1 MLDASW
7 EGDSM
12 RLAVLEQST
21 LSEGSSASEAI
32 ANTVSLA
39 REIDRFGYSRI
50 WLSEHHNLNILQGS
64 TPEVLLASIGAQ
76 TTRIRLGSGGVML
89 PNHSAYHIAENFR
102 TLEALYPG
110 RVDCGIGRASGGDS
124 YSRSLL
130 VPTPDAWGEFGDQAD
145 QLAAYFHDACKRAF
159 AMPAVASAPPI
170 WLLSAGSSAS
180 SGKLAAERGM
190 GLAVALF
197 INPDASAEAVG
208 QYKRSFKPSKEVPE
222 PRVIIALNL
231 VVATDNEK
239 LQELKKTSDFLRIMR
254 DSGRYPSAVPA
265 FERVKGIHFG
275 TEQVEHLT
283 RISNREVVGL
293 PHEVKKQIVERAA
306 RYDADEVMLT
316 MITHKLSDKIEAY
329 RALAEAFSL

>member
-1 MLDASW
+1 MKLSVLD
-7 EGDSM
+7 
-12 RLAVLEQST
+12 QST

-32 ANTVSLA
+32 ADTVSLA
-39 REIDRFGYSRI
+39 REVDRFGYNRI
-50 WLSEHHNLNILQGS
+50 WLSEHHNVTVLQGS

-145 QLAAYFHDACKRAF
+145 QLAGYFHDTCKRAF
-159 AMPAVASAPPI
+159 AMPTVASAPPM
-170 WLLSAGSSAS
+170 WLLSAGSNAS
-180 SGKLAAERGM
+180 SGKLAADKGM

-197 INPDASAEAVG
+197 INPDASPEAVG
-208 QYKRSFKPSKEVPE
+208 QYKRSFKPSKEFPE
-222 PRVIIALNL
+222 PRVMIAVNL
-231 VVATDNEK
+231 VTAADTEK

-254 DSGRYPSAVPA
+254 DSGRYPSVVPA
-265 FERVKGIHFG
+265 FERVKGIGFG
-275 TEQVEHLT
+275 ADQLEHLR
-283 RISNREVVGL
+283 RISNREITGL
-293 PHEVKKQIVERAA
+293 PLEAKHQIVERAK

-316 MITHKLSDKIEAY
+316 MITHTLSDKIEAY
-329 RALAEAFSL
+329 RLLAEAFSS

>member
-1 MLDASW
+1 MKLS
-7 EGDSM
+7 
-12 RLAVLEQST
+12 VLEQSS
-21 LSEGSSASEAI
+21 LSEGRSAAEAI
-32 ANTVSLA
+32 SNTVSLSK
-39 REIDRFGYSRI
+39 ELDRFGHNRI

-64 TPEVLLASIGAQ
+64 TPEVLLAAIGAQ

-159 AMPAVASAPPI
+159 AMPAVAIAPPI
-170 WLLSAGSSAS
+170 WLLSAGSSPS
-180 SGKLAAERGM
+180 SGKLAADRGM

-197 INPDASAEAVG
+197 INPDASAEAVA
-208 QYKRSFKPSKEVPE
+208 QYKRSFKPSKEFPQ
-222 PRVIIALNL
+222 PRVMIALNL
-231 VVATDNEK
+231 VVAADNEK

-254 DSGRYPSAVPA
+254 DSGRYPGVVPA
-265 FERVKGIHFG
+265 YEKLKGIRLG
-275 TEQVEHLT
+275 
-283 RISNREVVGL
+283 
-293 PHEVKKQIVERAA
+293 
-306 RYDADEVMLT
+306 ADEE
-316 MITHKLSDKIEAY
+316 K
-329 RALAEAFSL
+329 